1 MFVNGFI
8 FSFMLLAF
16 AGLLCLFGLVIL
28 IDGIKRLIAEW
39 YVGRQPAVAREREL
53 KETSITPQRAA

>member
-1 MFVNGFI
+1 MFVNEFI

-16 AGLLCLFGLVIL
+16 AGLLLLFGLVIL
-28 IDGIKRLIAEW
+28 SDGIKRLIAEW
-39 YVGRQPAVAREREL
+39 YAGRQPAVAREREL

>member
-8 FSFMLLAF
+8 FSFMLLSF
-16 AGLLCLFGLVIL
+16 AGLLCLFGVVIL

-39 YVGRQPAVAREREL
+39 YESRQPAVASESEQ
-53 KETSITPQRAA
+53 KEPSITPQRAA